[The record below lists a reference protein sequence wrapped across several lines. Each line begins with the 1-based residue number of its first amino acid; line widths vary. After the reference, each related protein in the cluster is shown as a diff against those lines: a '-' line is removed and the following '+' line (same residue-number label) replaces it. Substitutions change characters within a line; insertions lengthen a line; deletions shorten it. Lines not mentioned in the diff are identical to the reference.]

1 MSLMSQDLVS
11 AERCIATECP
21 SFLYHHLQRTTS
33 RHGLIITFMY
43 FFEREREREGE
54 GGRKRERERE
64 RERVR
69 RGVHHVIVLDDSI
82 VRYSAAQE
90 RWLGGWNCENVYL
103 DNTTQKNYP
112 DNCTIRIWRHAH
124 FDLIILPFK

>member
-1 MSLMSQDLVS
+1 
-11 AERCIATECP
+11 
-21 SFLYHHLQRTTS
+21 
-33 RHGLIITFMY
+33 MY
-43 FFEREREREGE
+43 FFEREREGGGGGGGE
-54 GGRKRERERE
+54 RERGRE

-103 DNTTQKNYP
+103 DNTTQKR
-112 DNCTIRIWRHAH
+112 TIQTTALFAYGVMLTSI
-124 FDLIILPFK
+124 